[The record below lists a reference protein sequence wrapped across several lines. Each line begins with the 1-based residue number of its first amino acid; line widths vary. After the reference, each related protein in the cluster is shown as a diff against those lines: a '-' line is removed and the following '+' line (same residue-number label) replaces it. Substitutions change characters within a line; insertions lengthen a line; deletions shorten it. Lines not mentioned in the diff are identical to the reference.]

1 MLLQMAYEKLVGIL
15 NTRKQ
20 TALNELHWLGANNMS
35 QARTLNEKELNLL
48 LLYINTRKHAARDR
62 AMVLMTFWGGMRI
75 GEVAAAK
82 IGDVLALDGTIK
94 SELNLTAA
102 QTKGKHARTVILAD
116 KLRKELQIY
125 LQHRFNTKQL
135 SAIAY
140 TDDMGKQLFSTQ
152 KREGFNANTACYHF
166 HMLYK
171 AAGLD
176 GASSHSGRRSFL
188 TLLSSKSVPLKVLM
202 ELANHR
208 QAQTTMRYINVTT
221 DMKKA
226 AVELL

>member
-1 MLLQMAYEKLVGIL
+1 MHIDKSCPKQVGIL
-15 NTRKQ
+15 NTRIQ
-20 TALNELHWLGANNMS
+20 TTSNDKHWLGDKQMG
-35 QARTLNEKELNLL
+35 QARTLTEKELKLL
-48 LLYINTRKHAARDR
+48 LLYINTRKHSARNR

-75 GEVAAAK
+75 GEVAATK

-94 SELNLTAA
+94 TEIRLTAA

-116 KLRKELQIY
+116 KLRKELLTY
-125 LQHRFNTKQL
+125 LQVRFSTKQL
-135 SAIAY
+135 TAAVCADY
-140 TDDMGKQLFSTQ
+140 MDKPLFNTQ
-152 KREGFNANTACYHF
+152 KREGFTANTACYHF
-166 HMLYK
+166 FMLYK

-202 ELANHR
+202 ELAGHR
-208 QAQTTMRYINVTT
+208 QAQTTMRYVSVTT

-226 AVELL
+226 AVELI

>member
-1 MLLQMAYEKLVGIL
+1 MA
-15 NTRKQ
+15 
-20 TALNELHWLGANNMS
+20 

-48 LLYINTRKHAARDR
+48 LLYINTTKHAARNR
-62 AMVLMTFWGGMRI
+62 AMVLMTFFGGMRI
-75 GEVAAAK
+75 GEVAATK
-82 IGDVLALDGTIK
+82 IGDVLAADGTIK
-94 SELNLTAA
+94 NEIRLTAE

-116 KLRKELQIY
+116 KLRKELLNY
-125 LQHRFNTKQL
+125 LQQRFGTKQL
-135 SAIAY
+135 IALNY
-140 TDDMGKQLFSTQ
+140 TDKMSKPLFNTQ
-152 KREGFNANTACYHF
+152 KREGFTANTACYHF

-188 TLLSSKSVPLKVLM
+188 THLSAKAVPLKVLM
-202 ELANHR
+202 ELAGHR

-226 AVELL
+226 AVELI